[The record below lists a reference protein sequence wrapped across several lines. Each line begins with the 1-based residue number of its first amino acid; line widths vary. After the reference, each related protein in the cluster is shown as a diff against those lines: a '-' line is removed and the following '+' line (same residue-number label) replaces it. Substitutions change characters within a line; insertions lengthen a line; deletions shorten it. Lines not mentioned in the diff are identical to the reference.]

1 MMPELLVAP
10 AARRSLRD
18 RRSSASP
25 PIPQQS
31 GPGREARFWYITRK
45 TLRFTRAENGACR
58 RSQRRIL
65 ATFGTTTPCEALR
78 RPHGAPA
85 RRSAAFHVTLAALDP
100 PRAST

>member
-1 MMPELLVAP
+1 MHPGCRSPDEGHP
-10 AARRSLRD
+10 TECRSLVSQD
-18 RRSSASP
+18 
-25 PIPQQS
+25 
-31 GPGREARFWYITRK
+31 PGAAA
-45 TLRFTRAENGACR
+45 FTRAENGACR